1 LAACRREFSSGE
13 VVCITALYL
22 EVEFVD
28 MIPKLAR
35 KAVEVCHGCRDTV
48 MIVRGRRVEMRKCV
62 GKYAASKRLYLLEV
76 PEGSNQLT

>member
-1 LAACRREFSSGE
+1 
-13 VVCITALYL
+13 
-22 EVEFVD
+22 
-28 MIPKLAR
+28 
-35 KAVEVCHGCRDTV
+35 